1 MLVGVEEIF
10 HGFVIQTHDAAD
22 DKLIISFTSLPA
34 TAKLLD
40 CGDYGHA
47 GHDSRHNEINLHFE
61 I

>member
-34 TAKLLD
+34 TAKLLE
-40 CGDYGHA
+40 CGDHGQDMTADTMKAIYML
-47 GHDSRHNEINLHFE
+47 R
-61 I
+61 